1 MAMRDK
7 VIEKT
12 AAAMY
17 EPKLP
22 YHNFGHAITVT
33 RYAEI
38 IVERCKREN
47 VPLDEKVVYYALLFH
62 DAGYHEDHIAKGFD
76 IKEAYSAYLAE
87 HALRDY
93 GVDEETI
100 EKVKTGIISTY
111 VDAHCC
117 SNEDKAVRAADL
129 SGLAAEY
136 EVFKLN
142 AVRLMDE
149 HELMNGEKVS
159 WEDWKLGVKETLELY
174 LREELKLTSEYYDE
188 NGNSV
193 FHVQTRANLDT
204 LLADDSPTL

>member
-1 MAMRDK
+1 MHDK

-17 EPKLP
+17 DPTLP

-38 IVERCKREN
+38 IVERCKREG
-47 VPLDEKVVYYALLFH
+47 VPLDEKVVYYSLLFH
-62 DAGYHEDHIAKGFD
+62 DAGYHEDHIAKGFE

-100 EKVKTGIISTY
+100 KKVKVGINSTS
-111 VDAHCC
+111 VDAHCY

-129 SGLAAEY
+129 SGLTAEY

-149 HELMNGEKVS
+149 HELMTGEKIS
-159 WEDWKLGVKETLELY
+159 WDDWKRGVKVNLELY
-174 LREELKLTSEYYDE
+174 LREELILTSEYYDE

-193 FHVQTRANLDT
+193 FHVQTRKNLET
-204 LLADDSPTL
+204 LLADNSPTL